1 MLSSIPTDWIWGL
14 IGGMLIG
21 LGGAV
26 YLLANG
32 RIMGASGII
41 GGLVDRSGW
50 STGAERL
57 VFLAGV
63 FALPVLLTPLVGAV
77 DTHVTDNWLVIIA
90 AGLLVGIGTRMANGC
105 TSGHGVCGISRLS
118 LRGMVAT
125 VFYIMAGGLTVIV
138 FRHILGVI

>member
-1 MLSSIPTDWIWGL
+1 MEQDWIWGL

-41 GGLVDRSGW
+41 GGLIDRSGW
-50 STGAERL
+50 DTAAERL
-57 VFLAGV
+57 AFLAGV
-63 FALPVLLTPLVGAV
+63 FLLPIIVYPFYHSVE
-77 DTHVTDNWLVIIA
+77 THVTSNIWVLVA
-90 AGLLVGIGTRMANGC
+90 AGLLVGIGTRIANGC

-125 VFYIMAGGLTVIV
+125 MFYIGAGGVAV
-138 FRHILGVI
+138 VFFRHFLGVV